1 MLMVER
7 RKMTGF
13 GRTLWRFMQEYGDR
27 ELGRELTRTDLAEMI
42 SNAGLD
48 VSVGNIGQWMNGDR
62 RPPAGLPYYSALVLD
77 LDEEGRCELAWAY
90 LTEYKDTLRGR
101 AGKNVDIEG
110 IEGERDTSRASGG
123 KRKKPG

>member
-1 MLMVER
+1 
-7 RKMTGF
+7 MTGF